1 MNMSVLVFV
10 CGLILLSSVT
20 TIASSAPDQGIVKFT
35 RLYTSSTGETKLQDC
50 TVQAMEKKLLP
61 GGETPQFV
69 RDLGNFSTGVI
80 LTQMSGDNPWH
91 QCPTSQFVV
100 VLEGS
105 WFVNTT
111 DNGYIEMGPGSI
123 LYQDDYKGLEVN
135 GVKPM
140 HYSGSL
146 NDKPCNQ
153 IIISA
158 ANQETMIGDTSCDW
172 VDQFV

>member
-1 MNMSVLVFV
+1 MAVW
-10 CGLILLSSVT
+10 GLILLFEP
-20 TIASSAPDQGIVKFT
+20 TIASTIAPEEGIIKFT
-35 RLYTSSTGETKLQDC
+35 RLYTNLTGFTKLQDC
-50 TVQAMEKKLLP
+50 TIQSMERKILP
-61 GGETPQFV
+61 GGENPQYV
-69 RDLGNFSTGVI
+69 RDLGGNFSTGLI
-80 LTQMSGDNPWH
+80 ITQMSGDNPWH

-111 DNGYIEMGPGSI
+111 DSGYVEMGPGSV

-158 ANQETMIGDTSCDW
+158 ANREALIDDMSCDW
-172 VDQFV
+172 VDQFI